1 MWLVRDLVMRCS
13 FMPLLAEDV
22 QVVLLFY
29 EPLSLPIDGLSASF
43 GALHCG
49 RPSQYGLLFLSD
61 TFDFL
66 LNSC

>member
-1 MWLVRDLVMRCS
+1 
-13 FMPLLAEDV
+13 MPLLAEDV

-29 EPLSLPIDGLSASF
+29 EPLSLPIDGLSVSF